1 LPGLTRRDLKEDR
14 VRSAFEDY
22 EAFAKEHYKEITSY
36 LAIAVVVAAAVFGV
50 KYVVAQADANANT
63 KLGAALDTYHAYVGP
78 TSPEIANTGVQ
89 SFPTDQE
96 KYKKALA
103 EFQAVN
109 DVTGFDKLLPRNKP
123 MRLAQYYAALCS
135 AQIGDEAGAVK
146 ALEDLGH
153 DSDPSI
159 ASLAKFALAG
169 EYVKTGKTQDAIKIY
184 QELSEHPTATVP
196 TVTARLALAGIYRGT
211 QPALAR
217 QIYDQLGKEYQDDAT
232 LAGELKEQ
240 ASSLPQ

>member
-1 LPGLTRRDLKEDR
+1 MPGLSRHQLKEDR

-22 EAFAKEHYKEITSY
+22 EAFAKEHYKEILSY
-36 LAIAVVVAAAVFGV
+36 FAIAVAIAAAVFGV
-50 KYVVAQADANANT
+50 KYVVAQADAAANT

-78 TSPEIANTGVQ
+78 ASPENPGVQ
-89 SFPTDQE
+89 SFATDQE
-96 KYKKALA
+96 KYKKALQ
-103 EFQAVN
+103 EFREVDN
-109 DVTGFDKLLPRNKP
+109 VTGIEKLLPRNKP

-135 AQIGDEAGAVK
+135 AQLGNEAGAVK
-146 ALEDLGH
+146 ELEELSH
-153 DSDPSI
+153 DSDASI
-159 ASLAKFALAG
+159 SSLAKFALAG

-184 QELSEHPTATVP
+184 QGLSEHPTATVP
-196 TVTARLALAGIYRGT
+196 SVTARLALAGIYRET

-217 QIYDQLGKEYQDDAT
+217 QIYDQLGKEFQDDAT